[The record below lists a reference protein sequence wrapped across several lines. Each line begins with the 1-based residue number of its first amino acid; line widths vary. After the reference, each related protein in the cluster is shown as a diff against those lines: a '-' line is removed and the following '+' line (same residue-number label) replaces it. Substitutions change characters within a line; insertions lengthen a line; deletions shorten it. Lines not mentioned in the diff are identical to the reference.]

1 MNEIWIMFGFVLGAC
16 SFINFFA
23 KVNHSVA
30 IREFLIM
37 MYSINYLLS
46 PAIIYCYPS
55 ELLTYGMKISPEEY
69 FPMAL
74 LGMICLVLGMYT
86 LKIPKPSI
94 FKLDIGLLTSEAEIL
109 EPVLKKWAYVG
120 TILSLVGGFFP
131 SEIAFILYLVS
142 LIRFVAAFGLFALDR
157 KKYWRLITV
166 ILVFEVLNT
175 LRQAMFHELLMWV
188 VFFAIFLMYIFKP
201 KNSYKIAA
209 FAIGLFV
216 FFIIQNTKSVYRSSL
231 STEEAGIDTYLESA
245 DKANSDIEVSGT
257 NFFLNPA
264 FIGAVTRIN
273 QGWIFA
279 STVDNLDRTKD
290 FQEYNLISEY
300 LKAALLPRALA
311 PDKLKAGEKTLFN
324 RFSGHFIQNN
334 TSMGLGVFGDGYISF
349 GLLGVMVFCYFF
361 GLMISFIIRM
371 VYIWTKVSSF
381 FFLFLFP
388 IMNYIVRPDCELQ
401 TILGHFVKSIIIYA
415 IVVNIYSVYFDRQKV
430 ALSGFPE

>member
-23 KVNHSVA
+23 KVNHSIA
-30 IREFLIM
+30 IREFLLM

-55 ELLTYGMKISPEEY
+55 ELLTYGMKILPEDY

-131 SEIAFILYLVS
+131 TEIAFILYLVS
-142 LIRFVAAFGLFALDR
+142 LIRFVAAFGLFTLDR

-166 ILVFEVLNT
+166 ILVLEVLNT

-188 VFFAIFLMYIFKP
+188 VFFAIFLMYIFKL

-231 STEEAGIDTYLESA
+231 STEEAGIDTYIESA

-334 TSMGLGVFGDGYISF
+334 TSMGLGVFADGYISF